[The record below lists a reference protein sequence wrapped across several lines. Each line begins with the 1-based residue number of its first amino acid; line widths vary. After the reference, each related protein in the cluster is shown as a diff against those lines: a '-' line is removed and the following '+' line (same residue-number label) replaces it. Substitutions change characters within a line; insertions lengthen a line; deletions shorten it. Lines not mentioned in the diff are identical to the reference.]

1 MEKRGGVAGKIIAAI
16 FLLISLAFAGL
27 LVYIGMIPT
36 VMLAVIS
43 LILLIFVLLVG
54 ILTWNRHHLIRFI
67 IGTLLAVL
75 LSAVY
80 IFGAVYIY
88 KTTSTLSKISGVNTE
103 VAQVGIYVKSE
114 DTADSVEAAEGY
126 TYGILS
132 ELDRENTDSRCSL

>member
-88 KTTSTLSKISGVNTE
+88 KTTSTLNIFTK
-103 VAQVGIYVKSE
+103 
-114 DTADSVEAAEGY
+114 
-126 TYGILS
+126 LS
-132 ELDRENTDSRCSL
+132 